1 MQIFRNLAGYS
12 LGRSDLVRRAM
23 SKKKKEVM
31 DAERQNF
38 IHGSLDENGNIL
50 IPGAIRNGVS
60 EYAAN
65 VIFDEMMDFAS
76 YAFNKSHA
84 AAYAYV
90 GYQTAWLKYYYPVE
104 FMAALINSYMGS
116 LGKVSQ
122 YVMEC
127 RKMGIKVLPPDINE
141 SESSFSV
148 KNGVIRFGLL
158 AVKNVGVNIVHN
170 IIEERNKNGV
180 FKNFIDFC
188 ERLEGKELNKKTVES
203 LIKCGAFDIFG
214 IYRSRLIANYE
225 KILERVS
232 QKRKSMISG
241 QLSLFD
247 VVQHQDTDDTA
258 KVEWPQMAEY
268 DSKLLLSM
276 EKEMLGLYISG
287 HPLDEF
293 ADVIKEMVTVYSYD
307 FEISEDGSSNENR
320 LSDGSFV
327 RIAGIVTDI
336 KSIST
341 KNNRMMAFVT
351 VEDLYGQMEVVVFPN
366 IYERFARFLS
376 GESQILVE
384 GKISLKE
391 DEQPKILADRIR
403 PLESINNEIHI
414 DDSDIKEEYGQFN
427 QNGISESNGM
437 SGNNNI
443 KEENKYYKTEKAA
456 RKTNNN
462 SIAQN
467 GVLKV
472 LLDKEIT
479 ESKRKAALSVLK
491 YFEGHQRALVY
502 IDEARRPKLKLNV
515 QISDLLIS
523 ELTELLGSDRI
534 KI

>member
-1 MQIFRNLAGYS
+1 
-12 LGRSDLVRRAM
+12 
-23 SKKKKEVM
+23 
-31 DAERQNF
+31 
-38 IHGSLDENGNIL
+38 
-50 IPGAIRNGVS
+50 
-60 EYAAN
+60 
-65 VIFDEMMDFAS
+65 
-76 YAFNKSHA
+76 
-84 AAYAYV
+84 
-90 GYQTAWLKYYYPVE
+90 
-104 FMAALINSYMGS
+104 
-116 LGKVSQ
+116 
-122 YVMEC
+122 
-127 RKMGIKVLPPDINE
+127 MGIKVLPPDINE

-247 VVQHQDTDDTA
+247 VVQHRDTDDTA

-268 DSKLLLSM
+268 DSNCFYQWKR
-276 EKEMLGLYISG
+276 KCWDYIFRSSS
-287 HPLDEF
+287 DEF
-293 ADVIKEMVTVYSYD
+293 ADTIKEIVTVYSYD
-307 FEISEDGSSNENR
+307 FEISEDGSSNDIK
-320 LSDGSFV
+320 LADGTFV